1 MRKESATIR
10 RCHSQL
16 SALGLD
22 SDAVFHRSKLIL
34 KIYRDVV
41 WVLSERVEELQEY
54 AWDLGKQDIDTGLCY
69 LENFA
74 PDIDLQ
80 DFEEKVCCVVE
91 SRMFVEIIDRAL
103 LRLRK
108 YPDRGEL
115 YYEILTKQFIYRF
128 NSTEKEMLEE
138 LFLFA
143 KLKNDAYRLELEP
156 CCFSNVLKETVFS
169 YYDEW
174 KKRGLRPEIE
184 IPGERLHFMGNE
196 QALKRMIQNVI
207 KNGLDHGENKIGIRL
222 RRQEGMLCMEISN
235 QTDNPEQI
243 DISRVFER
251 FYKADGARSRT
262 SSGLGL
268 SIARELSVRMGGE
281 MSAGI
286 RGSEFWIE
294 AKFPEIQV

>member
-108 YPDRGEL
+108 YPWNAAFSM
-115 YYEILTKQFIYRF
+115 T
-128 NSTEKEMLEE
+128 
-138 LFLFA
+138 A
-143 KLKNDAYRLELEP
+143 KR
-156 CCFSNVLKETVFS
+156 
-169 YYDEW
+169 
-174 KKRGLRPEIE
+174 RPS
-184 IPGERLHFMGNE
+184 
-196 QALKRMIQNVI
+196 
-207 KNGLDHGENKIGIRL
+207 
-222 RRQEGMLCMEISN
+222 IS
-235 QTDNPEQI
+235 
-243 DISRVFER
+243 F
-251 FYKADGARSRT
+251 
-262 SSGLGL
+262 
-268 SIARELSVRMGGE
+268 LSVYLDMLFQRCRK
-281 MSAGI
+281 SC
-286 RGSEFWIE
+286 
-294 AKFPEIQV
+294 PD

>member
-128 NSTEKEMLEE
+128 NSTEKEMLA
-138 LFLFA
+138 LPSSPPHRTRR
-143 KLKNDAYRLELEP
+143 KSRSRNWTR
-156 CCFSNVLKETVFS
+156 
-169 YYDEW
+169 
-174 KKRGLRPEIE
+174 
-184 IPGERLHFMGNE
+184 IP
-196 QALKRMIQNVI
+196 
-207 KNGLDHGENKIGIRL
+207 RL
-222 RRQEGMLCMEISN
+222 RFWIKTERSSQRKKK
-235 QTDNPEQI
+235 
-243 DISRVFER
+243 SRSPCF
-251 FYKADGARSRT
+251 ARSR
-262 SSGLGL
+262 SL
-268 SIARELSVRMGGE
+268 M
-281 MSAGI
+281 
-286 RGSEFWIE
+286 
-294 AKFPEIQV
+294 

>member
-138 LFLFA
+138 LNMERSVFYDRKKEAIYIFSVCLFGYDLVKRA
-143 KLKNDAYRLELEP
+143 HLETMIIDRRIRVVNDSFESWYAGQSHYI
-156 CCFSNVLKETVFS
+156 KIT
-169 YYDEW
+169 
-174 KKRGLRPEIE
+174 
-184 IPGERLHFMGNE
+184 ERS
-196 QALKRMIQNVI
+196 
-207 KNGLDHGENKIGIRL
+207 
-222 RRQEGMLCMEISN
+222 C
-235 QTDNPEQI
+235 
-243 DISRVFER
+243 
-251 FYKADGARSRT
+251 
-262 SSGLGL
+262 
-268 SIARELSVRMGGE
+268 
-281 MSAGI
+281 
-286 RGSEFWIE
+286 
-294 AKFPEIQV
+294 